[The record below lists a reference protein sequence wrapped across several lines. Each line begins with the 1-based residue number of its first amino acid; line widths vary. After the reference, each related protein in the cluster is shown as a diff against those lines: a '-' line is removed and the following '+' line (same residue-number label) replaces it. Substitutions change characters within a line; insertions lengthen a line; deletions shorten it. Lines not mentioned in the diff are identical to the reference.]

1 MHSFDSC
8 TETRRPATSTR
19 RAACFASQRMSE
31 EVPHQATPM
40 ASSGVLQ
47 RKCLSGEREFGHN
60 FGQLPIS
67 GDSHASTASPSRARH
82 QETSDTTAAQD
93 SDHDFQREH
102 FCLQA
107 PDPSGSRR
115 KPFSSR
121 EAQRASFGLW
131 NAQSIASQAF
141 TNLAHHDPYHLR
153 LAEQAFHQPVDFNTL
168 NQNVGR
174 IRDALNGLQL
184 NVNVWVGTCDEPDC
198 NDGTHNFVAVTL
210 DDLSG
215 VVLCPFYFMQPA
227 RTLATTFIHEAGHM
241 ANIDVN
247 WAPGKERYCRGD
259 DTIECD
265 NICPI
270 SGEDLLLNVDA
281 WMWFIYCLAMSG

>member
-1 MHSFDSC
+1 MSVC
-8 TETRRPATSTR
+8 RWRAPKLRREAAPAVRANPATILAKSP
-19 RAACFASQRMSE
+19 C
-31 EVPHQATPM
+31 
-40 ASSGVLQ
+40 
-47 RKCLSGEREFGHN
+47 
-60 FGQLPIS
+60 LPIPRQRPR
-67 GDSHASTASPSRARH
+67 AQVERVTRTLRVLSP
-82 QETSDTTAAQD
+82 AQD
-93 SDHDFQREH
+93 SDYEFRREH
-102 FCLQA
+102 FCLQP
-107 PDPSGSRR
+107 PDPSHPGR

-121 EAQRASFGLW
+121 ESQRASFGLW
-131 NAQSIASQAF
+131 NAQSITSQAF

-210 DDLSG
+210 DDMSS

-227 RTLATTFIHEAGHM
+227 RTLATTFIHEAGHT

-247 WAPGKERYCRGD
+247 WAPGNERCCSGD
-259 DTIECD
+259 DTIECN

-281 WMWFIYCLAMSG
+281 WMRFIHCLAMSG